1 MWFQSASKHHD
12 TYRYGDASMQTGTT
26 LSWFR
31 RLRVASF
38 ALITA
43 IGAVGLLSASA
54 RVATGEGNDVEL
66 GPLSSVAVP
75 MPIGGDI
82 VDQAAARRLGKALF
96 WDIQLGGDGPAA
108 GATGPFY

>member
-1 MWFQSASKHHD
+1 
-12 TYRYGDASMQTGTT
+12 MQTGTT

-38 ALITA
+38 ALIAA

-82 VDQAAARRLGKALF
+82 GDQGGAARPGQALVSGLA
-96 WDIQLGGDGPAA
+96 LGGGRQTARATCDLPRRA
-108 GATGPFY
+108 GTPPPRTPRLAEPFA